1 MVQLENTRAGT
12 ARAPPDGGQPHGT
25 LPESRYLE
33 LRHPDLVVTFDDLL
47 PIRPP
52 DQSFS
57 NSVVHDTPRG
67 LELFNAIR
75 ERQPPQFDKGEIL
88 DQNHRK
94 VVGGAA

>member
-1 MVQLENTRAGT
+1 M
-12 ARAPPDGGQPHGT
+12 
-25 LPESRYLE
+25 
-33 LRHPDLVVTFDDLL
+33 RHPDLVVTRDDML

-57 NSVVHDTPRG
+57 NSVVHNTPRG
-67 LELFNAIR
+67 LDFFNATM
-75 ERQPPQFDKGEIL
+75 EHQPPQFDKGKIL

>member
-1 MVQLENTRAGT
+1 M
-12 ARAPPDGGQPHGT
+12 
-25 LPESRYLE
+25 
-33 LRHPDLVVTFDDLL
+33 RHLDLVVTRDDVL

-57 NSVVHDTPRG
+57 NSVVHNTPRG
-67 LELFNAIR
+67 LELFNSIR

-88 DQNHRK
+88 DQNLRK

>member
-1 MVQLENTRAGT
+1 M
-12 ARAPPDGGQPHGT
+12 
-25 LPESRYLE
+25 
-33 LRHPDLVVTFDDLL
+33 RHPDLVVTRDDVL

-57 NSVVHDTPRG
+57 NSVVHNTPRG

-88 DQNHRK
+88 DQNRRK